1 MKNNM
6 NFYQVTTIN
15 NELSIIVKSPM
26 DLVDII
32 GYFTMKLQNTT
43 YLKCVQLH
51 VQHCENAIIDREAIS
66 IIHDTW
72 VITEEKTKR
81 VRVTDTALVAV
92 PKEILKHL
100 SVYDNRIEVTSFYN
114 DEGGAS
120 KEYRIFAFIVNM
132 CDDLGIALS
141 YAGMRNN
148 LILSKD
154 KDRLSLQK
162 DDGFINIK
170 FTRYVDKI
178 TTKVIEF

>member
-1 MKNNM
+1 MKSM
-6 NFYQVTTIN
+6 NFYQVTTVN

-43 YLKCVQLH
+43 HLKCVQLN

-72 VITEEKTKR
+72 VIEEKKTKR
-81 VRVTDTALVAV
+81 VRVTDEAAVAV
-92 PKEILKHL
+92 PKDILKHL
-100 SVYDNRIEVTSFYN
+100 SVGADRIEVTSFYN

-120 KEYRIFAFIVNM
+120 KEYRIFAYIVNM
-132 CDDLGIALS
+132 CDTLDIKLS

-154 KDRLSLQK
+154 KDKISLRK
-162 DDGFINIK
+162 DVGFLHIE
-170 FTRYVDKI
+170 FTRYVDKV
-178 TTKVIEF
+178 TTKIIEF